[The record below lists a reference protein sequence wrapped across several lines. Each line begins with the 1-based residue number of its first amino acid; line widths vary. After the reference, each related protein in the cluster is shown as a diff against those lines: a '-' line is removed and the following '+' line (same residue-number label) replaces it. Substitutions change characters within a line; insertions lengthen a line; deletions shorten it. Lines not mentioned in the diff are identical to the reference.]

1 MHFQPS
7 AYSQSGY
14 GDASTARLPTLR
26 IGATDAA
33 TSNAVSRVINVLVR
47 NGYPIGGS
55 LASVTP
61 GRATYG
67 PKVAAAVRSLQGY
80 LDLGT
85 PDGVVG
91 PKTWEAILVLE
102 ATSGAKVSAG
112 TTVDAAAT
120 TVTPGSSAPAG
131 ASAGSSAPGET
142 VTLPDGTVVSN
153 VPTSAWAKFRAHKA
167 FWPAVGGIALA
178 GAIVT
183 GLAIRAMRKSR

>member
-112 TTVDAAAT
+112 AAADEAAT
-120 TVTPGSSAPAG
+120 TVTPG

>member
-33 TSNAVSRVINVLVR
+33 TGNAVSRVINALVR
-47 NGYPIGGS
+47 NGYPVAGLTGP
-55 LASVTP
+55 VTP
-61 GRATYG
+61 GRASYG
-67 PKVAAAVRSLQGY
+67 PKVVAAVKAMQQA
-80 LDLGT
+80 LDLGA
-85 PDGVVG
+85 DGVVG

-102 ATSGAKVSAG
+102 ATSGAKMIAG
-112 TTVDAAAT
+112 AAADEAAT
-120 TVTPGSSAPAG
+120 TVTPG